1 MYNAVNQ
8 NFYSHG
14 KIFLKNFFGSWKF
27 NQSHTDI
34 TEPAKSPH
42 PSNSHFQELA
52 DIFKCFWKKNPFSMA
67 LALLLLKQSSWVS
80 FFFKWVSKIAKA
92 NACSWF
98 QTCFIHIWC
107 SLLSDKCMHIHTF
120 LSAFWRFHGRIF
132 GPVPLLAQSPQ
143 YDSCPVVGF
152 REEAFD
158 PGQQWAISP
167 SRVLY
172 LHEIIMNTHPNTA
185 LSN

>member
-14 KIFLKNFFGSWKF
+14 KILLKNFFGSWKF

-67 LALLLLKQSSWVS
+67 VALLLLKQSSWVS
-80 FFFKWVSKIAKA
+80 FFLNGSPRLQKPMPAADFKPVSSIFDAVY
-92 NACSWF
+92 F
-98 QTCFIHIWC
+98 QTNVCIYTHFC
-107 SLLSDKCMHIHTF
+107 QLSE
-120 LSAFWRFHGRIF
+120 
-132 GPVPLLAQSPQ
+132 
-143 YDSCPVVGF
+143 GF
-152 REEAFD
+152 TGEYL
-158 PGQQWAISP
+158 
-167 SRVLY
+167 VLY
-172 LHEIIMNTHPNTA
+172 PSWQKSSIWLMPCCGVQRGGFWSRSA
-185 LSN
+185 MSNFPL